1 MITESTIYWITRLD
15 EVKELFF
22 EIGIV
27 LTVFTVATLLVGGLI
42 ILDGTTT
49 EAKWGKKVLRKI
61 PVIVLSALL
70 FFIVSVLTPTTKEMC
85 AIKIVP
91 LIANDEQVQELP
103 SKFVDLANEWFE
115 ELKPNKSE
123 QGN

>member
-15 EVKELFF
+15 ELKGGVEGFGIALVIIFVVALIFSCLARFADEIERATKFVITFSILSFLSGLFLF
-22 EIGIV
+22 S
-27 LTVFTVATLLVGGLI
+27 
-42 ILDGTTT
+42 
-49 EAKWGKKVLRKI
+49 
-61 PVIVLSALL
+61 SAL
-70 FFIVSVLTPTTKEMC
+70 IPTTKEMC